1 GECLK
6 LVPAEQQN
14 TVEIIKQEIKSN
26 QNYTNARFRSPLANY
41 LLHLVSPQ
49 VATAHFQLVLP
60 CDHRFG
66 IDSIPIGICY
76 AETEIQFF
84 LKIHIMV

>member
-1 GECLK
+1 
-6 LVPAEQQN
+6 
-14 TVEIIKQEIKSN
+14 
-26 QNYTNARFRSPLANY
+26 NYTNARFRSPLANY

-49 VATAHFQLVLP
+49 VATTHFQLVFP